1 MAFGDD
7 IRIGDTVYLNGSLT
21 PNEVI
26 GLSCNQAGMRGVYLV
41 DNDGYRSGLLSIDR
55 VDHTRTVRGVKVE
68 APPAPDLVNHPPHYT
83 TGGIETIDFIR
94 AKQLD
99 YCLGNVVKYITR
111 APHKG
116 NEVQDLKKARWYL
129 DRAISERTDNL
140 NKERDQ

>member
-1 MAFGDD
+1 MAKWKVGDEVVTTFGD
-7 IRIGDTVYLNGSLT
+7 RGIGRV
-21 PNEVI
+21 
-26 GLSCNQAGMRGVYLV
+26 
-41 DNDGYRSGLLSIDR
+41 DGYFVDLVRVAWPSGHRIW
-55 VDHTRTVRGVKVE
+55 HAEE
-68 APPAPDLVNHPPHYT
+68 ALTAAQSPPAPDLVNHPPHYT

-129 DRAISERTDNL
+129 DRAISER
-140 NKERDQ
+140 KEGDGERGS

>member
-1 MAFGDD
+1 MLRQGDVVRPTWAMDKPMEVLGPTRPFGLDD
-7 IRIGDTVYLNGSLT
+7 LGGYVTEYRCRDEAGGEYWIPKGQLRLLN
-21 PNEVI
+21 
-26 GLSCNQAGMRGVYLV
+26 RG
-41 DNDGYRSGLLSIDR
+41 GRPTG
-55 VDHTRTVRGVKVE
+55 T
-68 APPAPDLVNHPPHYT
+68 APAPDLVNQPPHYT

-129 DRAISERTDNL
+129 DRAISERKDNL

>member
-1 MAFGDD
+1 MKV
-7 IRIGDTVYLNGSLT
+7 VYATLHEHEQSVLCEEPGGSQFWCSSEELVQVT
-21 PNEVI
+21 P
-26 GLSCNQAGMRGVYLV
+26 M
-41 DNDGYRSGLLSIDR
+41 
-55 VDHTRTVRGVKVE
+55 TT
-68 APPAPDLVNHPPHYT
+68 APDLVNQPPHYT

-129 DRAISERTDNL
+129 DRAISERKDNL